1 MMYFYRPYSIMEIMK
16 EGKRMGLMDRE
27 YMNRTPEERE
37 AERLVEKQHRDRV
50 TCSHHLNL

>member
-1 MMYFYRPYSIMEIMK
+1 
-16 EGKRMGLMDRE
+16 MGLMDRE